1 MSLSS
6 KIKKVRGTYVEPAK
20 PVYDYKPV
28 VKPDKNVDP
37 SFKNTES
44 FGRIPT
50 PTIKSLEPK
59 VVTSVV
65 APVVPVT
72 KITRDKGTPSIKE
85 STQRQNAKDNI
96 VEAKVEKETKLAA
109 KVKAKRLETELSDK
123 YGIDVKR
130 ANSPIEA
137 VNMLSMVD
145 DSQKE
150 QFKKDFAEYSFA
162 AERSNP
168 FRAGAEA
175 GFNILPTN
183 LEKTEGKEDVQTAK
197 GYGAGRLVGGIGQ
210 QLAFNSVLG
219 PGIES
224 LTSKLLPKAS
234 PFVAETIKDV
244 AIGTGTQLA
253 EAPFD
258 KPTATQFAGN
268 IALDIALNALFG
280 AVGKGLSK
288 LDLSNLKTAKPSQVV
303 GDVAQKL
310 NVSIVEADK
319 VVDDAIDFYVN
330 QSGVADTKPFEQLQ
344 LEAPKTKDMSDVSN
358 TLSSKLRA
366 KQSDLYVNQ
375 FGVADKKPFDQLQL
389 EAPKNVNSDASVSR
403 LSEKVKVAQSA
414 TNKGYHAGDLG
425 KAEHFGRQVGSNRG
439 TGHFGTGTYFV
450 GNKDGIS
457 FGSYKERPQHEV
469 DFDGYNLYKPKTYS
483 EADKIHESL
492 KYLNNNYISSKQELL
507 PTNILDDLGYGEPD
521 DVINDLRK
529 YNAFD
534 EEGFKSE
541 FGVSA
546 DEYIDKQ
553 LEIRGVNRFLENAT
567 DNVKRKNK
575 NILRSK
581 ESRQMFIENMSKFLN
596 KSKEEIEKLADDI
609 WEEVE
614 LSKSDKYYQNLDKT
628 DSPSTRFMKKLGYEG
643 VDVRHIKEMDDTQY
657 GSVIYD
663 LKQPKIETKPQLDR
677 PSEFS
682 IGAKYPPLAKDFA
695 REVPK
700 PARPRIEP
708 TLKPITDFSVKKP
721 VYPTLDPKFAKER
734 PSVLTASDMK
744 RIEPTLNVASKV
756 DQPTTTMK
764 IEPTLKPK
772 KQVEAEAKL
781 KAKQETISGLSN
793 DKLADAFS
801 GKISRDVKTKKPSF
815 KERFERIKTQFVDDV
830 TPLRKLET
838 DIKGKLDS
846 AESSI
851 YKQARLFKGAPEK
864 ANEFIRTRLSPIL
877 TDIEK
882 KGFTTDDL
890 GDYALA
896 VHARD
901 VNNAGI
907 NSGFTNEE
915 IDAVIKKYASNSD
928 MEKARKD
935 LLAVSDD
942 LLEQLSADELI
953 DANQLKAL
961 KEKWTNYM
969 PLFRAFDDDK
979 VDFARG
985 ISDSFSNVTAPIKKL
1000 SGSDRNVIDPI
1011 ESMIKNIY
1019 QTTNATMRNRVG
1031 LQLSKLADID
1041 VDNRF
1046 IRKLDDKEL
1055 VGRKNVVNVT
1065 QNGKKVGYEVD
1076 PEVFRTFNNMDKE
1089 TSNFII
1095 DILAKPA
1102 SVLRAGA
1109 TLTPEFALRNPF
1121 RDIQTAF
1128 TVSESGFTPLDF
1140 AKGLASYI
1148 KKDEM
1153 YSKWL
1158 KEGGGYGSIVSMDRN
1173 AHQKV
1178 LKDILKTP
1186 VTDKFVNVLSG
1197 KALIQ
1202 ALRTVS
1208 DATESA
1214 TKIGEFGKAL
1224 SKGASP
1230 QEAAYRARDLMDFA
1244 RAGSS
1249 VRPANKIVAF
1259 LNANIQGKSKLIRAI
1274 KERPTSTMLKMTTS
1288 MTLPT
1293 VGFYALNEKMANEKQ
1308 RQTIDEAPDWL
1319 KNTFWLMAIPNTDL
1333 VARIPK
1339 PFDMSIFANGTERF
1353 LDYVKKNDKEAFDGF
1368 ITQSIK
1374 DQSIPTM
1381 ITGVVP
1387 LIEVMSNY
1395 SFFRQSPI
1403 VPMRESYIKKEDQYD
1418 NTTSEIA
1425 KLLSKG
1431 VRGISD
1437 DSPFGSPRAMD
1448 YLLKT
1453 STAGLGTTV
1462 LDASDWLASS
1472 LGIADRPVKAEK
1484 GITNA
1489 PGLKGFLVS
1498 DTMSGKSVGEVYDL
1512 ADKLQKEKGS
1522 LKLNLQAKY
1531 GDNYNADD
1539 LKRAFKQQEQ
1549 LTYLNQVTD
1558 EMSDISKELRAVNN
1572 STTMTPQ
1579 EKRKQIEELTRRR
1592 NSLAIDSM
1600 NKIKEMGK

>member
-1 MSLSS
+1 M
-6 KIKKVRGTYVEPAK
+6 IKKRSLLDKLGGKTTTQLPAASVNSALGRSVGSYQPSIQPIQQPIQQPIIPK
-20 PVYDYKPV
+20 PIL
-28 VKPDKNVDP
+28 P
-37 SFKNTES
+37 SVNLS
-44 FGRIPT
+44 RP
-50 PTIKSLEPK
+50 
-59 VVTSVV
+59 
-65 APVVPVT
+65 
-72 KITRDKGTPSIKE
+72 ITRDLGTPTLRE
-85 STQRQNAKDNI
+85 STQRANAKQSEIDRETEKQTKQNASDR
-96 VEAKVEKETKLAA
+96 AKM
-109 KVKAKRLETELSDK
+109 LERQLSDK

-197 GYGAGRLVGGIGQ
+197 GYGAGRFVGGMGQ

-224 LTSKLLPKAS
+224 LTSKLLPKAT

-258 KPTATQFAGN
+258 KPTAGQFAGN
-268 IALDIALNALFG
+268 VALDIALNALFG
-280 AVGKGLSK
+280 VVGKGLSK

-319 VVDDAIDFYVN
+319 LVDDAIDFYVN
-330 QSGVADTKPFEQLQ
+330 QRGVADTKQFDQLQ
-344 LEAPKTKDMSDVSN
+344 LEAPKTKDLSDVSN
-358 TLSSKLRA
+358 TLSNKLRA

-375 FGVADKKPFDQLQL
+375 FGVANKKPFEQLQL
-389 EAPKNVNSDASVSR
+389 EAPVRTNSDASAIRLREGIQPKYQGADFKGNMSLTQRKVGDLADRKLKAFQHDNPEVKPYYIEKAKELLDDATYSKKGSYDSTLVFEGNEVVNRLGDSR
-403 LSEKVKVAQSA
+403 VTSPTMAKILDETGKTYEEVKKALNDLIVDGGKENHATAKRIESIIDDMLVNGYRRIDGEDVKPNIRYIQTRNRLDPTKINIPELERPQASQLNNQLSIGGLDANGQKNLFDADMQRTDFDDFMDAIDKTPTKLSEKVK
-414 TNKGYHAGDLG
+414 
-425 KAEHFGRQVGSNRG
+425 
-439 TGHFGTGTYFV
+439 
-450 GNKDGIS
+450 
-457 FGSYKERPQHEV
+457 
-469 DFDGYNLYKPKTYS
+469 
-483 EADKIHESL
+483 EA
-492 KYLNNNYISSKQELL
+492 
-507 PTNILDDLGYGEPD
+507 
-521 DVINDLRK
+521 
-529 YNAFD
+529 
-534 EEGFKSE
+534 
-541 FGVSA
+541 
-546 DEYIDKQ
+546 
-553 LEIRGVNRFLENAT
+553 
-567 DNVKRKNK
+567 
-575 NILRSK
+575 
-581 ESRQMFIENMSKFLN
+581 
-596 KSKEEIEKLADDI
+596 
-609 WEEVE
+609 
-614 LSKSDKYYQNLDKT
+614 
-628 DSPSTRFMKKLGYEG
+628 
-643 VDVRHIKEMDDTQY
+643 
-657 GSVIYD
+657 
-663 LKQPKIETKPQLDR
+663 TKPQLDR

-695 REVPK
+695 RDVTK

-708 TLKPITDFSVKKP
+708 TLKPIDRPSDFSVKKP
-721 VYPTLDPKFAKER
+721 IYPTIDPKFAKER
-734 PSVLTASDMK
+734 PSVITASDVK
-744 RIEPTLNVASKV
+744 RIEPNLNVASKV

-781 KAKQETISGLSN
+781 KAKQETVSGLSN
-793 DKLADAFS
+793 EKLSDAFS

-815 KERFERIKTQFVDDV
+815 KQRWEQLKTQFVDDT
-830 TPLRKLET
+830 TPLRRLEEKV
-838 DIKGKLDS
+838 KGKLSS

-851 YKQARLFKGAPEK
+851 YKQARLFKGAPET
-864 ANEFIRTRLSPIL
+864 ANEFIRVRLAPVL

-882 KGFTTDDL
+882 KGLSTDDL

-915 IDAVIKKYASNSD
+915 IEAVIKKFAGNKD
-928 MEKARKD
+928 METARKE
-935 LLAVSDD
+935 LLKISDD

-1019 QTTNATMRNRVG
+1019 QTTNVTMRNRVG

-1274 KERPTSTMLKMTTS
+1274 KERPTATMLKMTTS

-1431 VRGISD
+1431 VRGISE
-1437 DSPFGSPRAMD
+1437 DSAFGSPRAMD

-1558 EMSDISKELRAVNN
+1558 EMSDISKELRKVNN

>member
-1 MSLSS
+1 M
-6 KIKKVRGTYVEPAK
+6 IKKRSLLDKLGGKTTTQLPAASVNSALGRSVGSYQPSIQPIQQPIIPK
-20 PVYDYKPV
+20 PIL
-28 VKPDKNVDP
+28 P
-37 SFKNTES
+37 SVNLS
-44 FGRIPT
+44 R
-50 PTIKSLEPK
+50 
-59 VVTSVV
+59 
-65 APVVPVT
+65 PVT
-72 KITRDKGTPSIKE
+72 RDLGTPSLRE
-85 STQRQNAKDNI
+85 STQRANAKQSVIDAKLEKQTKQNASDR
-96 VEAKVEKETKLAA
+96 AKM
-109 KVKAKRLETELSDK
+109 LERQISDK

-175 GFNILPTN
+175 GFNVLPTN

-219 PGIES
+219 GGIES
-224 LTSKLLPKAS
+224 LTSKLLPKAT

-244 AIGTGTQLA
+244 AISTGTQLA

-258 KPTATQFAGN
+258 KPTAGQFAGN
-268 IALDIALNALFG
+268 VALDIALNALFG
-280 AVGKGLSK
+280 VVGKGLSK

-303 GDVAQKL
+303 GDVAEKL

-319 VVDDAIDFYVN
+319 LVDDAIDFYVN
-330 QSGVADTKPFEQLQ
+330 QSGVADTKQ
-344 LEAPKTKDMSDVSN
+344 
-358 TLSSKLRA
+358 
-366 KQSDLYVNQ
+366 
-375 FGVADKKPFDQLQL
+375 FDQLQL
-389 EAPKNVNSDASVSR
+389 EAPKNVNSDAIGMR
-403 LSEKVKVAQSA
+403 LSEKVKMA
-414 TNKGYHAGDLG
+414 KGEIPTDTIKLYH
-425 KAEHFGRQVGSNRG
+425 GSNKDFDSIKSSKAQAG
-439 TGHFGTGTYFV
+439 EGIFLTGTSETAKNYGSRTYEIEVKPKKMAYDKDFIETRREIIIDLEKQLDDI
-450 GNKDGIS
+450 GNKMDDSNIS
-457 FGSYKERPQHEV
+457 NEE
-469 DFDGYNLYKPKTYS
+469 FDK
-483 EADKIHESL
+483 
-492 KYLNNNYISSKQELL
+492 
-507 PTNILDDLGYGEPD
+507 LDL
-521 DVINDLRK
+521 
-529 YNAFD
+529 
-534 EEGFKSE
+534 
-541 FGVSA
+541 
-546 DEYIDKQ
+546 
-553 LEIRGVNRFLENAT
+553 IR
-567 DNVKRKNK
+567 
-575 NILRSK
+575 
-581 ESRQMFIENMSKFLN
+581 
-596 KSKEEIEKLADDI
+596 EEIQKQISNLEDGSIGEANAIVTNRLKEKGFDVLETEMQSGEI
-609 WEEVE
+609 GKEYLV
-614 LSKSDKYYQNLDKT
+614 LDESSIVKT
-628 DSPSTRFMKKLGYEG
+628 KKLTNE
-643 VDVRHIKEMDDTQY
+643 I
-657 GSVIYD
+657 
-663 LKQPKIETKPQLDR
+663 KPQLDR
-677 PSEFS
+677 PSD
-682 IGAKYPPLAKDFA
+682 L
-695 REVPK
+695 
-700 PARPRIEP
+700 
-708 TLKPITDFSVKKP
+708 LVKKP
-721 VYPTLDPKFAKER
+721 IYPTLDPKFAKER
-734 PSVLTASDMK
+734 PSVLTASDVK

-781 KAKQETISGLSN
+781 KAKQETVSGLSN

-877 TDIEK
+877 TDLEK

-901 VNNAGI
+901 VNNADI

-915 IDAVIKKYASNSD
+915 IDAVIKKYAGNKD
-928 MEKARKD
+928 IEKARKD

-1274 KERPTSTMLKMTTS
+1274 KERPTATMLKMTTS

-1293 VGFYALNEKMANEKQ
+1293 VGFYAFNEKMANEKQ

-1319 KNTFWLMAIPNTDL
+1319 KNTFWLMAIPNTNL

-1381 ITGVVP
+1381 ITGLVP
-1387 LIEVMSNY
+1387 LIEVMANY

-1431 VRGISD
+1431 VRGISE
-1437 DSPFGSPRAMD
+1437 DSAFGSPRAMD

-1453 STAGLGTTV
+1453 STAGLGTTA

-1558 EMSDISKELRAVNN
+1558 EMSDISKELRKVNN
-1572 STTMTPQ
+1572 STSMTPQ